1 MASVKEQIEIP
12 APADAVWQIVR
23 DFGAIDDYVPPITSA
38 CLSGEGLGAERTLT
52 LADGGEVTER
62 LTGRDE
68 ADRTLRYTLVE
79 GPLPVKNYEG
89 RLSVDSIDAS
99 SCAVTWASTFDVV
112 DPPEEAVAATFSELY
127 AAGLAGLKQR
137 CIPRSAQ

>member
-52 LADGGEVTER
+52 LADGAQVVER
-62 LTGRDE
+62 LD
-68 ADRTLRYTLVE
+68 ALDDDARTLRYSIVDA
-79 GPLPVKNYEG
+79 PLPVEDYEG
-89 RLSVDSIDAS
+89 RLSVTPTDDAA
-99 SCAVTWASTFDVV
+99 CEVTWSSEFTVPDAPAEDVI
-112 DPPEEAVAATFSELY
+112 ATFSELY
-127 AAGLAGLKQR
+127 VAGLAGLKER
-137 CIPRSAQ
+137 HTPSAQ